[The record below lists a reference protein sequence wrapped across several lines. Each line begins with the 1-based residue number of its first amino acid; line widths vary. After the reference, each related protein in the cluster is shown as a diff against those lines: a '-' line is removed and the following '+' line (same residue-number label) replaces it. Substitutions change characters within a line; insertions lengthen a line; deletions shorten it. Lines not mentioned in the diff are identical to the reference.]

1 MRERLNPSTE
11 SREWTMYNELL
22 SQLEN
27 KIQDAVETI
36 EIYRMEIA
44 ELKEKNS
51 ELENQHQVWEEKL
64 SSLISKFESVNEQED
79 TNTKD
84 DSYKS
89 PNSEVADTQSSAME
103 SAAGDDTGD
112 DSETSSAYSSTTA
125 IGSQAVASST
135 HYSSYDE

>member
-1 MRERLNPSTE
+1 
-11 SREWTMYNELL
+11 MYNELL

-36 EIYRMEIA
+36 EMYRMEIA

-79 TNTKD
+79 TDTKD
-84 DSYKS
+84 ESYES
-89 PNSEVADTQSSAME
+89 PNSEATDTKSSAME
-103 SAAGDDTGD
+103 SATED
-112 DSETSSAYSSTTA
+112 DSETSSAYSSTTT

>member
-1 MRERLNPSTE
+1 
-11 SREWTMYNELL
+11 MYNELL

-79 TNTKD
+79 DTKD
-84 DSYKS
+84 ESYES
-89 PNSEVADTQSSAME
+89 PNSEAVETQSSAME
-103 SAAGDDTGD
+103 SAAEDDARD
-112 DSETSSAYSSTTA
+112 DSEASSTYSSTTS
-125 IGSQAVASST
+125 IGNQAVASST